1 MRRVTSLFFAVLGLV
16 AGGSPVRAQQSAV
29 PVPSTRAPT
38 PTTPVFKVGTIT
50 IKFVG
55 TANVNEQVVRANI
68 QVREGGEFDDT
79 MIDRDYR
86 ALYRT
91 GLFEYIQI
99 KQEPVDDKTFNFIIE
114 VTPKYRVRDVKFEG
128 NVKEKT
134 TRLEKEVKTRPNLSL
149 DERQAKDDVEKLRE
163 YYQKSGYNQVQITH
177 TIDLDRVGGFGTV
190 TFKIRE
196 GAKVK
201 IGDIKFVG
209 NAHIKAARLKGEM
222 ETKKWWMFSWL
233 TGSGRFKD
241 DQFEDD
247 LDKLR
252 DFYREQGY
260 LDVEIGA
267 DKVHFD
273 YPKPDRLVL
282 TVEVTEGRQYHVGE
296 VTFSGNKL
304 YASTLLRR
312 VARQKTGFVFTPSK
326 LDKDEERIRDFYGKD
341 GYIETR
347 VHLTKKANTS
357 TGNIDVEF
365 VITENEKF
373 NVESIVIEGNTK
385 TKSTVILRELVLGPG
400 DVFST
405 VLEKISKLRLENT
418 RFFDSV
424 DVTEQE
430 TAGNIPGRRNL
441 RVAVREGRTGNLTFG
456 AGFSS
461 LERATLFTEV
471 SQSNF
476 DMFNRRS
483 FFQGDGQKFRLR
495 LQLGSRSS
503 EAVLSFE
510 EPYLF
515 QKQLRLGF
523 SIFRTSSD
531 YNSSFYTEIDTG
543 AEVYLSKRLFE
554 LVEGRVT
561 YTYQIVDIKDVSSTA
576 SSVIQDLSGNNALS
590 KVGFQLLR
598 DTRDKIIN
606 TTSGNYMQ
614 FDTALAGGPFGGSR
628 INNFYSFE
636 FRGSQFF
643 PVFETQAQVLSL
655 RLQFGVIDSFG
666 KSNKLYQQKNPDGSL
681 ATDANGNPTFFKPGV
696 AYYNKYYLGGPT
708 TLRGFEFRDVS
719 PRDPAGE
726 PIGGKTKGFFS
737 AEYSMD
743 IVSPI
748 RWALFYDAGF
758 VNKGAYDFSPVN
770 YNDNFGIGLR
780 LQVAGSPLS
789 LDFGIP
795 LTASKDRNGT
805 TNKKGNQFNFSFG
818 TQY

>member
-1 MRRVTSLFFAVLGLV
+1 MGLG
-16 AGGSPVRAQQSAV
+16 AGGSPVWAQAPAPAAQSQ
-29 PVPSTRAPT
+29 APAA
-38 PTTPVFKVGTIT
+38 PLSKVGTIT

-55 TANVNEQVVRANI
+55 TANVNEQVVRANM
-68 QVREGGEFDDT
+68 QLREGGDFDDA

-91 GLFEYIQI
+91 ALFEYIQI
-99 KQEPVDDKTFNFIIE
+99 KQEQVEANTFNFIIE
-114 VTPKYRVRDVKFEG
+114 VTPKYRVRAVKFEG

-134 TRLEKEVKTRPNLSL
+134 SRLEKEVKTRANLAL
-149 DERQAKDDVEKLRE
+149 DERQAKEDAEKLRE
-163 YYQKSGYNQVQITH
+163 FYQKAGYNQVQVTQ
-177 TIDLDRVGGFGTV
+177 TIDLDRAGGFGTV
-190 TFKIRE
+190 VFKIRE

-201 IGDIKFVG
+201 IADVKFVG
-209 NAHIKAARLKGEM
+209 NAHIKAAKLKGEM

-233 TGSGRFKD
+233 TGSGRYKD
-241 DQFEDD
+241 DQFDDD

-252 DFYREQGY
+252 DYYREQGF

-267 DKVHFD
+267 DKVRFE
-273 YPKPDRLVL
+273 YPKPDRLLL
-282 TVEVTEGRQYHVGE
+282 TIEVNEGRQYHIGE
-296 VTFSGNKL
+296 VSFSGNKL
-304 YASTLLRR
+304 YTSALLRR
-312 VARQKTGFVFTPSK
+312 VARQKTGFIFTPSK
-326 LDKDEERIRDFYGKD
+326 LDKDEERLRDFYGKD

-347 VHLTKKANTS
+347 VHLIRKPNLES
-357 TGNIDVEF
+357 GNIDVEYQ
-365 VITENEKF
+365 ILENERF

-424 DVTEQE
+424 DVSEQE

-510 EPYLF
+510 EPYFL

-523 SIFRTSSD
+523 SIFRTSSE
-531 YNSSFYTEIDTG
+531 YNSTFYTEIDTG

-554 LVEGRVT
+554 LVEGRIS

-576 SSVIQDLSGNNALS
+576 SSVIQDLAGNNALS
-590 KVGFQLLR
+590 KVSFQLLR

-614 FDTALAGGPFGGSR
+614 FDTAIAGGPLGGSK

-655 RLQFGVIDSFG
+655 RLRGGVIDSFG
-666 KSNKLYQQKNPDGSL
+666 DSNKQYPQKNLDGSL
-681 ATDANGNPTFFKPGV
+681 AKDVNGNQLYFTPGV
-696 AYYNKYYLGGPT
+696 AYYNKFYLGGPT
-708 TLRGFEFRDVS
+708 TLRGYEFRDVS
-719 PRDPAGE
+719 PRDTAGE
-726 PIGGKTKGFFS
+726 PIGGKTYGFFS

-795 LTASKDRNGT
+795 LTGSKDSTGT